1 MRPEKDIANKRNIFT
16 VKSIKCLIQEVVA
29 DSFAAPNLLT
39 VAVARSPQHCSAR
52 LNKQHELESACYV
65 DARPSEEKEQKD
77 VEKKTSTLCR
87 LSVKTSRL
95 KGRDIFG
102 FFSFLHFRT
111 YVIGLSTR
119 LVSYF
124 SKLGTLYEFFLIVF
138 FASCNFVNLIV

>member
-1 MRPEKDIANKRNIFT
+1 MAE
-16 VKSIKCLIQEVVA
+16 
-29 DSFAAPNLLT
+29 SFAAPNLLT

-65 DARPSEEKEQKD
+65 DARPSEEKEQRD
-77 VEKKTSTLCR
+77 VEKKTSTFCR

-102 FFSFLHFRT
+102 FFSFLHFLA
-111 YVIGLSTR
+111 YFIGVSTR

-124 SKLGTLYEFFLIVF
+124 SKLLTLYEFFLIVF

>member
-1 MRPEKDIANKRNIFT
+1 M
-16 VKSIKCLIQEVVA
+16 KSIKCLIQEIVA
-29 DSFAAPNLLT
+29 ESFAAPNLLT

-65 DARPSEEKEQKD
+65 DARPSEEKEQRD
-77 VEKKTSTLCR
+77 VEKKTSTFCR

-102 FFSFLHFRT
+102 FFSFLHFLA
-111 YVIGLSTR
+111 YFIGLSTR

-124 SKLGTLYEFFLIVF
+124 SKL
-138 FASCNFVNLIV
+138 